1 MKQKQDKTE
10 KEEKQISWKRP
21 WVQPHVSNETDEYFM
36 CKSFMVEIKKRKYHE
51 PKAGVFSDLLHLV
64 PGTSCPLVSTYQQFF
79 ERRSHCI
86 SDQLPSRLQKGT

>member
-1 MKQKQDKTE
+1 
-10 KEEKQISWKRP
+10 
-21 WVQPHVSNETDEYFM
+21 
-36 CKSFMVEIKKRKYHE
+36 MVEIKKRKYHE

-86 SDQLPSRLQKGT
+86 SDQLPSGLQKGTYLREKKIASRRFFSQGLMLASEKGIKTALIVLFLCGH